1 MGGTVY
7 WMPRFD
13 LPLFLTYN
21 ARHRITLL
29 FSVPPIY
36 LLIAKSPAVTTQFAS
51 LEHAVSG
58 AAPLGAALQSAA
70 SAKLGGPD
78 CHISQTWGLSEST
91 GSATL
96 QPMDAPDTTGS
107 VSALL
112 PSMHA
117 RLVSPDPDADSDT
130 PTDVPPGAPGE
141 VLLRGPIVFRGYFRN
156 ASADAEAFTPRGG
169 WFRTGDIGVFRD
181 GLLYIVDRKKE
192 LIKYNGLQV
201 APAELEAVL
210 LAHPRILDAAVI
222 GVPMA
227 DDDGGEGGDGANEV
241 PRAYVVVEPGTVG
254 KAEVEKWVSGRVA
267 GYKRLRGGVVFV
279 REVPKSPAG
288 KILRRELR
296 EGARREREG
305 SARL

>member
-1 MGGTVY
+1 
-7 WMPRFD
+7 MPRFD
-13 LPLFLTYN
+13 FPLFLAYN
-21 ARHRITLL
+21 ARHRITFF

-112 PSMHA
+112 PSMRA
-117 RLVSPDPDADSDT
+117 RLVAPDSDSDT

-141 VLLRGPIVFRGYFRN
+141 VLLRGPVVFRGYFHN
-156 ASADAEAFTPRGG
+156 ASANAEAFTPHGG

-222 GVPMA
+222 GVPV
-227 DDDGGEGGDGANEV
+227 DDGSGGERDGDGANEV
-241 PRAYVVVEPGTVG
+241 PRAYVVAEPGTVG
-254 KAEVEKWVSGRVA
+254 KDEVEKWVSGRVA

-296 EGARREREG
+296 EREG
-305 SARL
+305 RARL